1 MHASQQLRP
10 PPSRFDG
17 HLGALAIV
25 VVVALTVAV
34 VKPWGSNSGA
44 LVPVPEPTPSPLPS
58 PSPTL
63 SAELG
68 FNGLLYDPSIFGNRE
83 PEATWGIWPAGY
95 LTTFGFV
102 VQVAGVASPSPGHSS
117 APGGPSTASTAA
129 PSGSS
134 GDNGPVWPS
143 RFVVPEGDH
152 LFLIG
157 INMPRGFVVATAQL
171 GRYPAQG
178 EQAQRELVA
187 VAIRQFTPPWPHF
200 TVIGIPTAAGDGRLD
215 VWPAGRY
222 RLDLTFEPGTIYRS
236 IEIEIA
242 GLGLGP
248 VASPTDQIGRP

>member
-44 LVPVPEPTPSPLPS
+44 PVPVPAQTPSPLPS

-63 SAELG
+63 SADLG

-117 APGGPSTASTAA
+117 APGGRPSASTPA

-134 GDNGPVWPS
+134 GDNGPVWPAS
-143 RFVVPEGDH
+143 FVVPEGDH

-157 INMPRGFVVATAQL
+157 INMPLGFVVASAQL
-171 GRYPAQG
+171 KG
-178 EQAQRELVA
+178 EHAEDRDPVE
-187 VAIRQFTPPWPHF
+187 IGIKQFTPPWPHF

-222 RLDLTFEPGTIYRS
+222 RLDLTFDPGTIYRS
-236 IEIEIA
+236 IEIDIA

>member
-17 HLGALAIV
+17 HLGALAIF
-25 VVVALTVAV
+25 VVVAITVAV

-44 LVPVPEPTPSPLPS
+44 LVPLPEPTPSPLPS

-68 FNGLLYDPSIFGNRE
+68 FNGLLYDPSIFGNHE

-102 VQVAGVASPSPGHSS
+102 VQVPGVASPSPDRSG
-117 APGGPSTASTAA
+117 APGGGPTRSTAE
-129 PSGSS
+129 PS

-157 INMPRGFVVATAQL
+157 INTPRGYVVASAEL
-171 GRYPAQG
+171 ARYPAQG
-178 EQAQRELVA
+178 DPVA
-187 VAIRQFTPPWPHF
+187 VEIQQFKPPWPHF
-200 TVIGIPTAAGDGRLD
+200 AVIGIPTAARDGRLD
-215 VWPAGRY
+215 VWPPGRY
-222 RLDLTFEPGTIYRS
+222 RLNLTFDPGAISRS

-242 GLGLGP
+242 GPGLDP
-248 VASPTDQIGRP
+248 IASPTDHIGRP